1 MLDCIEVYM
10 LTFHGVRTIC
20 PNTLVSLIL
29 DEQMNIYRSLHLCSS
44 GCVSHVQ
51 PSFQSL
57 VDAARDALQN
67 LFSPVEGLLGCVR
80 DIPSTY
86 PTQEQLFHARII
98 GLTQF
103 KLYFSYLLLTKEEKT
118 EVRDRLS
125 LPPVLIHICVL
136 A

>member
-1 MLDCIEVYM
+1 
-10 LTFHGVRTIC
+10 
-20 PNTLVSLIL
+20 
-29 DEQMNIYRSLHLCSS
+29 MNIFKCLHLCSS
-44 GCVSHVQ
+44 DCVSHVQ

-67 LFSPVEGLLGCVR
+67 LFSPVERLLEYIR
-80 DIPSTY
+80 DVPSTY
-86 PTQEQLFHARII
+86 PTQEQLFHARVI

-118 EVRDRLS
+118 EVCDRLS
-125 LPPVLIHICVL
+125 LPPRSNPYLRLL